1 MNKLYT
7 ILAALLLTAS
17 TIAQAPEK
25 MSYQAVVRDSG
36 DALVSNQTVGMQIS
50 VLQSSAS
57 GTAVYVETQT
67 PTTNTNG
74 LVSIEIGMGSVVS
87 GDFSAIDW
95 SAGPYFIKTETD
107 LAGGTNYTITG
118 TSQMLSVPYALHAK
132 TTESVTGLD
141 AIIADLDARVTAL
154 EPALVGDFRDGGV
167 VFWVDPTDNAHGL
180 VCAIE
185 DQSTGIQWYNGSYI
199 ATGATGTAIGTGLA
213 NTDAIIAAQGAI
225 EINYAAGLARAY
237 TGGGYTDWF
246 LPSLDELYEM
256 YLNRATINATA
267 IANGGTTFSTTSSS
281 YYYWSSSEIYSEM
294 ARRYSFRL
302 GESDHEWKDRP
313 NYVRAIRA
321 F

>member
-132 TTESVTGLD
+132 TAESVTGLN
-141 AIIADLDARVTAL
+141 AIIADLDTRVTAL
-154 EPALVGDFRDGGV
+154 EQPPAVGDFIDGGV
-167 VFWVDPTDNAHGL
+167 VFWVDPTNIAHGL

-185 DQSTGIQWYNGSYI
+185 DQSTGIQWYNGSFVAI
-199 ATGATGTAIGTGLA
+199 GATDSAIGTGLA
-213 NTDAIIAAQGAI
+213 NTDAIIAAQGAV
-225 EINYAAGLARAY
+225 ETNYAAGLARTY
-237 TGGGYTDWF
+237 TGGGYNNWF
-246 LPSLDELYEM
+246 LPSKDELNEM
-256 YLNRATINATA
+256 YLNRAIINATA
-267 IANGGTTFSTTSSS
+267 IANGGAPFSTDA
-281 YYYWSSSEIYSEM
+281 YWSSTENDNDEAWIQVFFSGLQRLYYKD
-294 ARRYSFRL
+294 YSFL
-302 GESDHEWKDRP
+302 
-313 NYVRAIRA
+313 VRAIRPY
-321 F
+321 